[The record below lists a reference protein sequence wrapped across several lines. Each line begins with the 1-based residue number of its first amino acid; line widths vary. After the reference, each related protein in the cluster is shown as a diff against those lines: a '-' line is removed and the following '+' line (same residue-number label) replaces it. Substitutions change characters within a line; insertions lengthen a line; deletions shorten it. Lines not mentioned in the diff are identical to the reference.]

1 MKFDEALVELV
12 GRTLACYVLWS
23 MLYFILRKTGI
34 ASTIATRSFFL
45 ALGVGIITY
54 LDGRL
59 VLYCNMEIQKWRKRD

>member
-1 MKFDEALVELV
+1 MKFDEALAELV
-12 GRTLACYVLWS
+12 GRTLACYVIWS

-34 ASTIATRSFFL
+34 ASTVATRSFFL

-54 LDGRL
+54 LDGIL